1 MSTTLFDQ
9 PTAEKP
15 VSTENTLV
23 EHKQPTPIEI
33 LQTAVERG
41 LDASQLEKLMDLQE
55 RWEKSQ
61 AEKAYN
67 AAMTACQEEM
77 PPVVT
82 DATNPDTHSR
92 FARFETIQQV
102 AKPIYNKHGFALS
115 FGDGDTCPLEGWK
128 RIVCDCRHDAGHC
141 VRYHVDLPVD
151 GIGAK
156 GNPIGGMNRVQG
168 CVSTNSY
175 GERVLTCNIF
185 NITITGKDKDG
196 RGSERISE
204 KHIVTLNEWLDQI
217 PDGLPPFLKF
227 MGVESLADIPMQE
240 FGKAVAALKK
250 KAESL
255 R

>member
-1 MSTTLFDQ
+1 MTTLFDNNE
-9 PTAEKP
+9 TREATMATGSE
-15 VSTENTLV
+15 LV
-23 EHKQPTPIEI
+23 EHKATTPMD
-33 LQTAVERG
+33 LLTVAVQNN
-41 LDASQLEKLMDLQE
+41 LDPDRLEKLMNLQE

-61 AEKAYN
+61 AEKAYSSS
-67 AAMTACQEEM
+67 MTACQSEM
-77 PPVVT
+77 PPVAT

-92 FARFETIQQV
+92 FARFETIQQT
-102 AKPIYNKHGFALS
+102 AKPIYNKHGFSLS

-128 RIVCDCRHDAGHC
+128 RIICDCRHDAGHC
-141 VRYHVDLPVD
+141 VRYHIDLPVD

-185 NITITGKDKDG
+185 NITISGKDKDG
-196 RGSERISE
+196 RASERISE

-217 PDGLPPFLKF
+217 PDGLGPFLKF
-227 MGVESLADIPMQE
+227 MGVESLADIPMSE
-240 FGKAVAALKK
+240 FGKAVDALKR
-250 KAESL
+250 KAGSV